1 VTPPSPAATPTL
13 DEPAGSPR
21 AALLCALLAL
31 GVLGWMT
38 NQHPTL
44 RQVDFI
50 GFSVRAE
57 RLWDGGALDSD
68 LLNTLYPVGYPALLG
83 LGQRLSGD
91 VLWAG
96 KALAVLAGAGLVGV
110 TARWLGVGAALWA
123 LATPMVLEFGAVEGT
138 DMPAAA
144 LSFAALATAT
154 RRPALSG
161 ALLGG
166 ALLCRYTAL
175 AALPVALWLSPA
187 RGRLLLTLTLTTAP
201 HWGVALWQGRSPL
214 PDQSMNM
221 AIGAGGPGEAPSLA
235 EALLRALRGA
245 LEPWTAKLGALGL
258 LVGLWRRDRRA
269 LALTLWGLAHV
280 VGLSLAFSTPRL
292 ALPASLCA
300 ALGLSFVL
308 RGPALW
314 LAAVGLFAW
323 SAPRLAEQS
332 PQEAQLAPLP
342 ALVEGLD
349 GPFASSTPWFTARR
363 DGWLVESLP
372 LRALER
378 DPRQLSPERLV
389 KRARERGLK
398 HIVLEPG
405 RVTASNPG
413 LRPLLSGVS
422 VEGLRR
428 VRQDKG
434 WVIYAVEPIMTPAA
448 PGPPPG

>member
-1 VTPPSPAATPTL
+1 
-13 DEPAGSPR
+13 
-21 AALLCALLAL
+21 
-31 GVLGWMT
+31 MT
-38 NQHPTL
+38 NQHPLL

-57 RLWDGGALDSD
+57 RLWGGVAMDSD
-68 LLNTLYPVGYPALLG
+68 LLNTLYPVGYPAVLG
-83 LGQRLSGD
+83 LGQRLGGD

-96 KALAVLAGAGLVGV
+96 KGLAVLAGAGLIGV

-123 LATPMVLEFGAVEGT
+123 LATPMLLEFGAVEGT

-144 LSFAALATAT
+144 LSLAALATAA

-161 ALLGG
+161 ALLGA

-175 AALPVALWLSPA
+175 AAVPVALWLTPA
-187 RGRLLLTLTLTTAP
+187 RGRLLLALILSTAP
-201 HWGVALWQGRSPL
+201 HWGVALWLGRSPL

-221 AIGAGGPGEAPSLA
+221 AIGAGGPGEAPSAA

-245 LEPWTAKLGALGL
+245 LEPWTAKLGAVGL

-280 VGLSLAFSTPRL
+280 AGLSLAFSTPRL

-300 ALGLSFVL
+300 ALGLCFVL

-314 LAAVGLFAW
+314 LAAAGLFAW
-323 SAPRLAEQS
+323 SAPRLAQPN
-332 PQEAQLAPLP
+332 PQEEQLAPLE
-342 ALVEGLD
+342 ALVEGLE
-349 GPFASSTPWFTARR
+349 GPFASSTPWFTTRR

-378 DPRQLSPERLV
+378 DPRQLTPERLV
-389 KRARERGLK
+389 KRARERGLR

-405 RVTASNPG
+405 RVSGSYPS
-413 LRPLLSGVS
+413 LRPLLSGAP

-428 VRQDKG
+428 VTKSKG
-434 WVIYAVEPIMTPAA
+434 WVVYAVEPVSAPVTESAA
-448 PGPPPG
+448 PHPPPG